1 MNDLSFLTILSL
13 VSINV
18 PGLAKIIQG
27 ALISFI
33 CMDLLQ
39 TDRWL
44 SPLLFKDNADADQ

>member
-1 MNDLSFLTILSL
+1 

-27 ALISFI
+27 ALINFI

-44 SPLLFKDNADADQ
+44 SPLLFHEKIGGEGKDNEEND